1 MKNNLTEKKFWS
13 DIQENIKLPI
23 TVDLKRTPAFIKID
37 RVFKKYLPKNSNLKF
52 LEIGCSPGRWLI
64 YFNKEFGYQTTG
76 VEYTEI
82 GAKLSKKNLIAS
94 DVVGQILNE
103 DIFKTSLTKESF
115 DIVFS
120 YGFLEHFQDS
130 ENIIKT
136 HWDLI
141 KKGGYMI
148 LIVPNFKNSI
158 NYLVQRLIDKEN
170 IKKHKLISAK
180 NLKEYFNNSINGG
193 EILFSGHIGIYYP
206 WVINISK
213 LSGIKYK
220 IFDFFARYSQAIIRR
235 LKIKKETKFFSPYA
249 ILMVKKI

>member
-1 MKNNLTEKKFWS
+1 MKNNLTEKEFWS
-13 DIQENIKLPI
+13 DIQQNIKLPI

-37 RVFKKYLPKNSNLKF
+37 GILKKYLPKNSGFKF

-64 YFNKEFGYQTTG
+64 YFNKEFSYQTTG

-82 GAKLSKKNLIAS
+82 GAKLSKKNLTASNIA
-94 DVVGQILNE
+94 GQILNE
-103 DIFKTSLTKESF
+103 DIFKTSLMKENF

-130 ENIIKT
+130 ENVIKT
-136 HWDLI
+136 HWNLI

-148 LIVPNFKNSI
+148 LIIPNFKNSI
-158 NYLVQRLIDKEN
+158 NYMIQRLIDKDN
-170 IKKHKLISAK
+170 VKKHKLISAK
-180 NLKEYFNNSINGG
+180 KLKEYFNNSTTDGK
-193 EILFSGHIGIYYP
+193 ILFSGYVGTYYP

-213 LSGIKYK
+213 LYGIKYK
-220 IFDFFARYSQAIIRR
+220 IFDFFARYSQAVIRR

-249 ILMVKKI
+249 MLIAKKG